1 MLTQKIKQKFSNPFV
16 RNSGWMGAAELVNR
30 VLRLG
35 LVIVLARML
44 NPYDYGLAAVVLTV
58 SEFVTVFSLKVG
70 ITYKL
75 IQADESDIA
84 VLSETAYWLSWILC
98 GLFFVIQCLLA
109 FPIAWFYGDTNLI
122 LPICVMAIVY
132 LILPTFSI
140 QEALIQRE
148 NRLNIL
154 ALCNISQSL
163 IGSTLTAIFALMGF
177 GMWAIVL
184 PMILVLP
191 AWYFISLANH
201 PWRPSRKFTLYRW
214 REVARFALD
223 ILGVEFL
230 TKLRANLDYLLVG
243 RFLGI
248 EALGFYFFAFNAG
261 LGISL
266 NIITALTRSLYPH
279 LCEARNQL
287 QQLSERYTH
296 GLKTMAKVMI
306 PFVFLQASL
315 APFYVPLVHG
325 EKWVAAIPILIL
337 ICLSAIPRPFSEAA
351 SMLLQ
356 AVDRTRISLYWNLGF
371 TLIFSL
377 ALVMVVPYGILWV
390 AVTVLLAHCL
400 ILPIFTI
407 WAGRYVFNRM
417 NFSEVK

>member
-1 MLTQKIKQKFSNPFV
+1 
-16 RNSGWMGAAELVNR
+16 MGGAELVNR

-35 LVIVLARML
+35 LVVVLARML
-44 NPYDYGLAAVVLTV
+44 TPYDYGLAAIVLTV
-58 SEFVTVFSLKVG
+58 NEFTTVFSLKAG

-75 IQADESDIA
+75 IQADEAEIA
-84 VLSETAYWLSWILC
+84 ELSETAYWLSWILC
-98 GLFFVIQCLLA
+98 GFFFIAQCLLS
-109 FPIAWFYGDTNLI
+109 FPIAWFYNDTALV
-122 LPICVMAIVY
+122 LPICVMAVTY

-154 ALCNISQSL
+154 ALCNITQSF
-163 IGSTLTAIFALMGF
+163 IGSTLTVIFALMGF

-184 PMILVLP
+184 PMLLILP
-191 AWYFISLANH
+191 AWYFITLSNH
-201 PWRPSRKFTLYRW
+201 PWRPHRTFSLHRW
-214 REVARFALD
+214 RELARFAFD
-223 ILGVEFL
+223 ILGVELL

-243 RFLGI
+243 RFLGL

-279 LCEARNQL
+279 LCEVQTHL
-287 QQLSERYTH
+287 QQLSERYSH
-296 GLKTMAKVMI
+296 GLRTIAKIII
-306 PFVFLQASL
+306 PFVLLQSGL

-325 EKWVAAIPILIL
+325 EKWIAAIPILIL

-356 AVDRTRISLYWNLGF
+356 AVDKTRISLYWNLGF
-371 TLIFSL
+371 TIIFSL
-377 ALVMVVPYGILWV
+377 ALVVVVPFGIFWV
-390 AVTVLLAHCL
+390 AMTVLISHFL
-400 ILPIFTI
+400 ILPIFTV
-407 WAGRYVFNRM
+407 WTNQYVFKRIK
-417 NFSEVK
+417 FSEVN